1 MKQILKEYCENDTL
15 ARLEYIHCA
24 IQELYLLNGLNVDK
38 DMLFQALEYVED
50 LREPYLKE
58 RK

>member
-1 MKQILKEYCENDTL
+1 MTQILKEYCENNTL

-24 IQELYLLNGLNVDK
+24 IQEALNGDK
-38 DMLFQALEYVED
+38 DMLFKALECVED

-58 RK
+58 RRMK